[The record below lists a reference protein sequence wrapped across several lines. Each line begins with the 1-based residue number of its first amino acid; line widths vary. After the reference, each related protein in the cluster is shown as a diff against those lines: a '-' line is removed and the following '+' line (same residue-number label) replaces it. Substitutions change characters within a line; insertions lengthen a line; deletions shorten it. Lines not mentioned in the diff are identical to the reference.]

1 MTDRRPL
8 HGIVRFQTYCR
19 RYLVRRKAETYL
31 SESIPKLVRRFLS
44 KKYRRTFLLQFP
56 SLRSSIRHCTP
67 LKCAQV
73 SYLGVV
79 MTSVQKYSIVNIL
92 NAKATSRAFI
102 MRYLD
107 ITKHRLKRLFRKQRE
122 GKQFMDIAYR
132 PHCVDDRGYETITE
146 QIMRHKTTDEN
157 PLTMSELSTF
167 VNDVYY
173 DTARRRGQF
182 LVSRESFALRIL
194 LSMWGHR
201 VHDRTQL
208 CYSLS

>member
-1 MTDRRPL
+1 
-8 HGIVRFQTYCR
+8 
-19 RYLVRRKAETYL
+19 
-31 SESIPKLVRRFLS
+31 
-44 KKYRRTFLLQFP
+44 
-56 SLRSSIRHCTP
+56 
-67 LKCAQV
+67 
-73 SYLGVV
+73 
-79 MTSVQKYSIVNIL
+79 MTSVQRYSIVNIL

-132 PHCVDDRGYETITE
+132 PHCVDDRGYETTTE